1 MKANELQINNFLQA
15 PNVQFV
21 IPVYQR
27 NYDWKNVECKELLN
41 DIISV
46 ETEDRGTHF
55 IGSIVFVHEG
65 TYSTSEVKELVIID
79 GQQRLTTIN
88 ILYVALY
95 RFAKETNRTQDSE
108 RLYNMF
114 LTNQYVQNE
123 SSKLKLK
130 QTDVNF
136 YAFKAIMLGTE
147 KEYTTYSNVT
157 ENYNFFRSCI
167 NEENFETILR
177 GLNRLIFVEISLERD
192 KDDPQR
198 IFESLNS
205 TGLDLSQSDLIRN
218 FILMDL
224 PPKDQNRIYETIWNP
239 IEENA
244 KDIVKQSSLVSD
256 FIRDYLTLR
265 NKKIPNKN
273 KVYAEFKS
281 LYPDKKED
289 AYHQELENIK
299 SLSVHYKKLVNP
311 SVVTDTSIRRE
322 LEYINRLEI
331 NVAYPFLLQVF
342 EDAENGLIGK
352 EDLIKILKLIQSYA
366 WRRFIVG
373 LPTNAL
379 NKIFMSLY
387 SEVDTEEYY
396 DSIAKVLLKKK
407 GSAKFP
413 TNEDLKTALKDKD
426 LYNTQPKN
434 RNYLFE
440 MLENYNN
447 REYVNTNNELITIEH
462 IFPRNPNDD
471 WSSSLSSEEYF
482 LFKEKHLNTIGNLTL
497 SGNNGALSNKSFL
510 DKKEMNKDGNE
521 QGYNYSRLWL
531 NTYLKTLDNWDVSKY
546 EERLNIIYDRFLKI
560 WEYPDV
566 IIIENDES
574 DEQNIFD
581 AESPRNKKLEYYIF
595 ENTRI
600 DEDTIARMY
609 IKIIQSLYEKNSQL
623 LVSNQEVFKMTRNS
637 SDFRTPEEVVNGW
650 YVETNM
656 DSNNKFINLK
666 KLLTLFEMEDE
677 LFVKYSSETESSS
690 ESNRFNIRKKY
701 WKQLLPLLN
710 DTDLF
715 GNVNASKDHWLSSGA
730 GTGGVSYTFVVTKT
744 YARIELT
751 ISTSSK
757 ETNKIYFKNLLRN
770 KEQIEQTFGGELVWE
785 ELPENKMSRIKIEEQ
800 GVSLFNDVDWER
812 MNLFLISNLP
822 KFEKALEP
830 FIKKLR

>member
-1 MKANELQINNFLQA
+1 MKANELPIINFLQA

-27 NYDWKNVECKELLN
+27 NYDWKNAECKELLN

-46 ETEDRGTHF
+46 ETENRGTHF

-95 RFAKETNRTQDSE
+95 RFAKENSKAQDAD

-130 QTDVNF
+130 QTDTNSL
-136 YAFKAIMLGTE
+136 AFQAIMRGTQNE
-147 KEYTTYSNVT
+147 FGTFSNVI
-157 ENYNFFRSCI
+157 ENYNYFRSAI
-167 NEENFETILR
+167 NEDNFELILR
-177 GLNRLIFVEISLERD
+177 GLNRLIFVEISLERG

-224 PPKDQNRIYETIWNP
+224 PPKDQNRVFETIWNP

-244 KDIVKQSSLVSD
+244 KDIVKQNSLVSE

-273 KVYAEFKS
+273 KVYAEFKG
-281 LYPDKKED
+281 LYLNKKED

-311 SVVTDTSIRRE
+311 STVSDANIRKE

-342 EDAENGLIGK
+342 EDAENGMLSK
-352 EDLIKILKLIQSYA
+352 EDLIKILKLVQSYT
-366 WRRFIVG
+366 WRRFVVG

-387 SEVDTEEYY
+387 AEVDTEEYY

-447 REYVNTNNELITIEH
+447 KEYVNTNNEQITIEH
-462 IFPRNPNDD
+462 IFPRNPNAD
-471 WSSSLSSEEYF
+471 WSTDLSSDDYF
-482 LFKEKHLNTIGNLTL
+482 SFKEKHLNTIGNLTL

-510 DKKEMNKDGNE
+510 DKKEMNKEDNE

-531 NTYLKTLDNWDVSKY
+531 NSYLKSIDVWTISEY
-546 EERLNIIYDRFLKI
+546 DERQNRIYDRFLKI
-560 WEYPDV
+560 WEYPNV
-566 IIIENDES
+566 VFEENDES
-574 DEQNIFD
+574 EEQNIFD
-581 AESPRNKKLEYYIF
+581 AETPRNKKLEYYIF
-595 ENTRI
+595 ENTKI
-600 DEDTIARMY
+600 EEDTVAQMY
-609 IKIIQSLYEKNSQL
+609 FSVIRTLHEKNSQL
-623 LVSNQEVFKMTRNS
+623 LVSNQDFFKITRNTA
-637 SDFRTPEEVVNGW
+637 DFRSPQEVINGW
-650 YVETNM
+650 YIESNI
-656 DSNNKFINLK
+656 DSNTKFSSLK
-666 KLLTLFEMEDE
+666 RLLTLFEMEDE
-677 LFVKYSSETESSS
+677 LSVKYSIGSENESDPS
-690 ESNRFNIRKKY
+690 RFNVRKRY
-701 WKQLLPLLN
+701 WQQLLPLIKK
-710 DTDLF
+710 TSLF
-715 GNVNASKDHWLSSGA
+715 TNVNASKDHWLSTGA
-730 GTGGVSYTFVVTKT
+730 GTTGVAYTLIITKSHV
-744 YARIELT
+744 RIELA
-751 ISTSSK
+751 IVSSSK
-757 ETNKIYFKNLLRN
+757 ETNKMYFKKIQKN
-770 KEQIEQTFGGELVWE
+770 KEAIEQLFGGALVWE
-785 ELPENKMSRIKIEEQ
+785 ELPENKMCRIKIEEQ
-800 GVSLFNDVDWER
+800 GLNLFNESDWEA
-812 MNLFLISNLP
+812 MNQFMVTNLP
-822 KFEKALEP
+822 RFETAFSP
-830 FIKKLR
+830 FIKNLK